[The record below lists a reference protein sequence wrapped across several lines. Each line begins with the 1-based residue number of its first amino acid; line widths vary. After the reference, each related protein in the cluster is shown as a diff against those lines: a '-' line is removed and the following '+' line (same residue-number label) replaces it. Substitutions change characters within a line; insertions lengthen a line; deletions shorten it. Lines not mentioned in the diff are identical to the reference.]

1 MSEQI
6 IPNLQKE
13 KIMELLKEDKRLDGR
28 SLTEYRK
35 IEIEKGISKNAE
47 SSARVRIGNTEVYA
61 GVKTEIV
68 EPYPDSPDE
77 GTFMTTVELARII
90 DRGIRDSGFIDFK
103 KLCIKP
109 GEKVWQIFLD
119 IITIN
124 DDGNLLD
131 VAGLASLIAIG
142 NAKLPKYNKKTYE
155 LEHELSNE
163 EIPLNKEAL
172 SFKMTIHKIGNSIVA
187 DVNSEEEQIS
197 DYRLSIAIGDNK
209 GNPRITAIQKGRSG
223 TISDNDMQNIL
234 NLVEKK
240 YKEVFP
246 KIKKYVFD

>member
-77 GTFMTTVELARII
+77 GTFMTTVELHPMSSDYFDIGKPGVESVELARII
-90 DRGIRDSGFIDFK
+90 DRGIRESGFIDFK

-124 DDGNLLD
+124 DDGNLLMLQD
-131 VAGLASLIAIG
+131 LQV
-142 NAKLPKYNKKTYE
+142 
-155 LEHELSNE
+155 
-163 EIPLNKEAL
+163 
-172 SFKMTIHKIGNSIVA
+172 
-187 DVNSEEEQIS
+187 
-197 DYRLSIAIGDNK
+197 
-209 GNPRITAIQKGRSG
+209 
-223 TISDNDMQNIL
+223 
-234 NLVEKK
+234 
-240 YKEVFP
+240 
-246 KIKKYVFD
+246 